1 MAMNETHADVDIFS
15 FANQIASELGGP
27 VTIED
32 PSWKVLAYSTIHDR
46 IDSARRKTILG
57 HAVPSDY
64 FNLLE
69 QNKVIERFKAGDDI
83 LEIPEKPS
91 IKFSRRLAAP
101 IRLNNEVVGS
111 IWLAESSGTLNCES
125 ENLLKR
131 AAGVASTYFAVR
143 TKESSPESELFL
155 FQLLQGEG
163 DMAFLARYFHLSP
176 KSSQLVVTVDLNSI
190 SHSSKSLINSKFG
203 KNLTEAGIDYRVLE
217 QSDITHYICA
227 SSDNNDLLLLPR
239 VEKSVQKTISNEI
252 SHFKIAIGCVKK
264 GVAEIHES
272 RSEADRVLNYMKTN
286 LIYGFAEFNAT
297 RTQVV
302 LSELIL
308 GMSEN
313 HETLIGPLQRLD
325 DQPATDR
332 DEALSTL
339 KAHYDSFGNSS
350 EAARVL
356 GIHPNTFRYRLKRTI
371 DLLGLNLSDPE
382 SRLMLEL
389 QLHHELSVRPLQKS

>member
-143 TKESSPESELFL
+143 AKESSPESELFL
-155 FQLLQGEG
+155 FQLLHGEG
-163 DMAFLARYFHLSP
+163 DISFLARYFHLSP

-203 KNLTEAGIDYRVLE
+203 
-217 QSDITHYICA
+217 
-227 SSDNNDLLLLPR
+227 
-239 VEKSVQKTISNEI
+239 
-252 SHFKIAIGCVKK
+252 
-264 GVAEIHES
+264 
-272 RSEADRVLNYMKTN
+272 
-286 LIYGFAEFNAT
+286 
-297 RTQVV
+297 
-302 LSELIL
+302 
-308 GMSEN
+308 
-313 HETLIGPLQRLD
+313 
-325 DQPATDR
+325 
-332 DEALSTL
+332 
-339 KAHYDSFGNSS
+339 
-350 EAARVL
+350 
-356 GIHPNTFRYRLKRTI
+356 
-371 DLLGLNLSDPE
+371 
-382 SRLMLEL
+382 
-389 QLHHELSVRPLQKS
+389 